1 MEAQVTQRLHYSVL
15 NHRSC
20 LDCCRSFYCL
30 AVREVNIMND
40 SDFVRNDLHDKDID
54 ILIQENNNL
63 NNRIDDMK
71 AFVSWGFSILGV
83 LLVVVQLGV
92 GFILYLITK
101 TPAP

>member
-1 MEAQVTQRLHYSVL
+1 
-15 NHRSC
+15 
-20 LDCCRSFYCL
+20 
-30 AVREVNIMND
+30 MND
-40 SDFVRNDLHDKDID
+40 SEFVRKDLHDKDID
-54 ILIQENNNL
+54 ILIQECNNL

-71 AFVSWGFSILGV
+71 AFVSWGFSILGI